1 MQTVTGADS
10 GFNLSGYN
18 AGVSASTGSM
28 MPSNSALAGI
38 GYGFSAITA
47 ALGAFS
53 QSSAQKQ
60 AYQYQSQIS
69 KVNEQIAQWDA
80 SAALNRGQTLE
91 GESRLA
97 TAQVYSSQRA
107 SMAANGVDITE
118 GSPVGVLATT
128 KFIGNV
134 DAATIHDNALQEA
147 WGYQVAGV
155 NASNASSYYSSAAS
169 NINPGLSAGTS
180 LLTSAG
186 SVASNWYT
194 AKSAGVFN

>member
-1 MQTVTGADS
+1 MAEQSSTGA
-10 GFNLSGYN
+10 FNQD
-18 AGVSASTGSM
+18 ASA
-28 MPSNSALAGI
+28 I

-47 ALGAFS
+47 ALGAFN

-60 AYQYQSQIS
+60 AYQYQAQVSKINQQIS
-69 KVNEQIAQWDA
+69 QWDA

-91 GESRLA
+91 GDSRLA
-97 TAQVYSSQRA
+97 TAEVYSSQRA

-118 GSPVGVLATT
+118 GSAVDVLATT

-155 NASNASSYYSSAAS
+155 NASNAGSYYSSAAN
-169 NINPGLSAGTS
+169 NINPAMSAGTS

-186 SVASNWYT
+186 SVASSWYS

>member
-1 MQTVTGADS
+1 MADATQSSTGALNQD
-10 GFNLSGYN
+10 F
-18 AGVSASTGSM
+18 
-28 MPSNSALAGI
+28 AGI

-53 QSSAQKQ
+53 TSSAQKQ
-60 AYQYQSQIS
+60 AYQYQAQVSKINQQIS
-69 KVNEQIAQWDA
+69 QWDA
-80 SAALNRGQTLE
+80 TAALNRGQTLE
-91 GESRLA
+91 GDSRLA

-107 SMAANGVDITE
+107 SMAANGVDVTE
-118 GSPVGVLATT
+118 GSAVDVLATT

-155 NASNASSYYSSAAS
+155 NASNASSFYSSAAN
-169 NINPGLSAGTS
+169 NINPTLSAGTS

-186 SVASNWYT
+186 SVAQSWYS